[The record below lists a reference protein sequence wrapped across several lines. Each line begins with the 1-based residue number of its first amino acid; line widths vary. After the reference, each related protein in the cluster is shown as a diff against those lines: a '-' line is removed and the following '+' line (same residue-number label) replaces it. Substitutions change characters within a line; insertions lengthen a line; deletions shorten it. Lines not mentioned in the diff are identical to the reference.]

1 MGEGAFKMVGSYADP
16 VVPNIGSYLG
26 SGRLGVTKNDGSVTD
41 PVFLTFLSNTSSLS
55 LSLDGE
61 NLNLGSYDAVTSLGL
76 ENKGT
81 LGSLGLGVLE

>member
-1 MGEGAFKMVGSYADP
+1 MGEGAFKKVGSYADP

-61 NLNLGSYDAVTSLGL
+61 NSKPSHMMLLPPLALKIKVP
-76 ENKGT
+76 
-81 LGSLGLGVLE
+81 